1 MVSENTPGARIRQ
14 ARLAAGLKQ
23 AELAAR
29 AGISAPYLNLIEHDR
44 RKIAGKLLI
53 DLAKLL
59 DVEASLLSQGAEA
72 ALIAGLNDIAAL
84 LDTEAA
90 VLPKDTADFAARF
103 LPWANRLVA
112 LHGKYRE
119 LEHMVNAMAD
129 RLSHDPRL
137 ADSLFEVL
145 SAATAIRSTSAILA
159 ETTNIEPEWQNRFHR
174 NLNEDSRRLAAGA
187 QALVGFLDPEEA
199 NQNNILS
206 PREEFDGFLAAQRY
220 YFEEFEESGGDVTR
234 YVEACS
240 QLSAQAQ
247 QLLWNYLEQY
257 QKDALALPQ
266 TTLSRILNEFGS
278 DPVEAARRSG
288 QALPVVM
295 RRMATLSTQILNVE
309 VGLLICDASGSVL
322 FNKPVPG
329 FKLPISAGFCAIWPV
344 FEALQLPMRPIRLK
358 LQQNGREGGLFQ
370 SVSFAQLPEIP
381 ARADPVLPVGYMLL
395 QPHESVSQ
403 VPSAEMPHAQMPR
416 EVGLTCRLCTRADC
430 FARREISV
438 FAEEF

>member
-1 MVSENTPGARIRQ
+1 MTSENTPGARIRQ

-53 DLAKLL
+53 DLSKLL
-59 DVEASLLSQGAEA
+59 NVEATLLSQGAEA
-72 ALIAGLNDIAAL
+72 ALITGLNDIAAL
-84 LDTEAA
+84 LDAEAA
-90 VLPKDTADFAARF
+90 VLPIDTADFAARF

-187 QALVGFLDPEEA
+187 QALVGFLDPEDA
-199 NQNNILS
+199 DQNNILS
-206 PREEFDGFLAAQRY
+206 PREELDGLLAMQRY

-234 YVEACS
+234 RVEAFP
-240 QLSAQAQ
+240 QLSVQAQ
-247 QLLWNYLEQY
+247 KLLQDYLAQY

-266 TTLSRILNEFGS
+266 TMLSRILNEFGT

-295 RRMATLSTQILNVE
+295 RRMASLSAQVLNVE

-358 LQQNGREGGLFQ
+358 LQQNGRGGGLFQ

-381 ARADPVLPVGYMLL
+381 VRADPVLPVGYMLL
-395 QPHESVSQ
+395 QPHESLPQ
-403 VPSAEMPHAQMPR
+403 VPSAEMPHAQMSR

>member
-1 MVSENTPGARIRQ
+1 MASENTPGARIRQ

-59 DVEASLLSQGAEA
+59 DVEATLLSQGAEA

-199 NQNNILS
+199 DQNNILS

-240 QLSAQAQ
+240 SIVSPSANSYCGITLRSIKKM
-247 QLLWNYLEQY
+247 LLRCHKPRCRAFWMSLAAIPLRLRA
-257 QKDALALPQ
+257 ALA
-266 TTLSRILNEFGS
+266 
-278 DPVEAARRSG
+278 
-288 QALPVVM
+288 
-295 RRMATLSTQILNVE
+295 
-309 VGLLICDASGSVL
+309 
-322 FNKPVPG
+322 KP
-329 FKLPISAGFCAIWPV
+329 C
-344 FEALQLPMRPIRLK
+344 Q
-358 LQQNGREGGLFQ
+358 
-370 SVSFAQLPEIP
+370 
-381 ARADPVLPVGYMLL
+381 
-395 QPHESVSQ
+395 
-403 VPSAEMPHAQMPR
+403 
-416 EVGLTCRLCTRADC
+416 RLCGAWQR
-430 FARREISV
+430 
-438 FAEEF
+438 

>member
-59 DVEASLLSQGAEA
+59 DVEATLLSQGAEA

-84 LDTEAA
+84 VDADAA

-187 QALVGFLDPEEA
+187 QALVGFLDPDEA
-199 NQNNILS
+199 DQNNILS

-220 YFEEFEESGGDVTR
+220 YFDEFEEGGGDVTR
-234 YVEACS
+234 YVEACPK
-240 QLSAQAQ
+240 LSTHAQH
-247 QLLWNYLEQY
+247 LLRNYLEQY

-266 TTLSRILNEFGS
+266 TTLSRILNGFGS

-295 RRMATLSTQILNVE
+295 RRMATLSAQILNVE
-309 VGLLICDASGSVL
+309 FGLLICDASGSVL

-370 SVSFAQLPEIP
+370 SFSFAQIPEIP
-381 ARADPVLPVGYMLL
+381 MGADPVLPLGYMLL
-395 QPHESVSQ
+395 QPHESLPQGSF
-403 VPSAEMPHAQMPR
+403 AEMPHAQLPR
-416 EVGLTCRLCTRADC
+416 EVGLTCRLCTRIDC
-430 FARREISV
+430 SARREISV

>member
-1 MVSENTPGARIRQ
+1 MASENTPGARIRQ

-59 DVEASLLSQGAEA
+59 DVEATLLSQGAEA
-72 ALIAGLNDIAAL
+72 ALIAALNDIAAL
-84 LDTEAA
+84 LDAEAA

-199 NQNNILS
+199 DQNNILS

-220 YFEEFEESGGDVTR
+220 YFEEFEESSGDLTR
-234 YVEACS
+234 YVDACS

-247 QLLWNYLEQY
+247 QLLRNYLEQY

-295 RRMATLSTQILNVE
+295 RRMASLSAQILNVE
-309 VGLLICDASGSVL
+309 VGLLICDVSGSVL

-329 FKLPISAGFCAIWPV
+329 FKLPISAGFCALWPV

-370 SVSFAQLPEIP
+370 SVSFAQLPEILE
-381 ARADPVLPVGYMLL
+381 RADPVLPVGYMLL
-395 QPHESVSQ
+395 QPHES
-403 VPSAEMPHAQMPR
+403 
-416 EVGLTCRLCTRADC
+416 
-430 FARREISV
+430 
-438 FAEEF
+438 

>member
-1 MVSENTPGARIRQ
+1 M
-14 ARLAAGLKQ
+14 
-23 AELAAR
+23 
-29 AGISAPYLNLIEHDR
+29 
-44 RKIAGKLLI
+44 
-53 DLAKLL
+53 
-59 DVEASLLSQGAEA
+59 
-72 ALIAGLNDIAAL
+72 
-84 LDTEAA
+84 
-90 VLPKDTADFAARF
+90 
-103 LPWANRLVA
+103 
-112 LHGKYRE
+112 
-119 LEHMVNAMAD
+119 
-129 RLSHDPRL
+129 
-137 ADSLFEVL
+137 
-145 SAATAIRSTSAILA
+145 
-159 ETTNIEPEWQNRFHR
+159 
-174 NLNEDSRRLAAGA
+174 AAGA
-187 QALVGFLDPEEA
+187 QALVGFLDPEDA
-199 NQNNILS
+199 DQNNILS
-206 PREEFDGFLAAQRY
+206 PREELDGLLATRRY

-234 YVEACS
+234 RVEANP
-240 QLSAQAQ
+240 QLSVQAQ
-247 QLLWNYLEQY
+247 KLLQDYLAQY

-266 TTLSRILNEFGS
+266 ITLSRILNEFGS

-295 RRMATLSTQILNVE
+295 RRMASLGAQILNVE

-395 QPHESVSQ
+395 QPHENVSQ
-403 VPSAEMPHAQMPR
+403 VASAEMPHAQMPR

>member
-1 MVSENTPGARIRQ
+1 MTSENTPGARIRQ

-59 DVEASLLSQGAEA
+59 NVEATLLSQGAEA

-84 LDTEAA
+84 LDAEAT

-137 ADSLFEVL
+137 AGSLFEVL

-187 QALVGFLDPEEA
+187 QALVGFLDPEDA
-199 NQNNILS
+199 DQNNILS
-206 PREEFDGFLAAQRY
+206 PREELDGLLATRRY
-220 YFEEFEESGGDVTR
+220 YFEEFEESGGDATR
-234 YVEACS
+234 RVEVFP
-240 QLSAQAQ
+240 QLSVQAQ
-247 QLLWNYLEQY
+247 KLMQDYLAQY

-295 RRMATLSTQILNVE
+295 RRMASLGAQILNVE

-395 QPHESVSQ
+395 QPHESLPQ

-416 EVGLTCRLCTRADC
+416 EVGSTCRLCTRADC